1 MVNRNTSTSV
11 RITSGGEQVDDVL
24 DGLVGF
30 VISGF
35 DLAVRTMG
43 GIGLVV
49 ESAVGQ
55 RTTEAFVKE
64 QEQKR
69 DVHAFGGEAVGV
81 TAAVAFQQAVSFQF
95 AQIVAELVEPVGA
108 GGKLEGGEYG
118 LVDLFGGP
126 AANGI
131 AAVQQHFQQA
141 DDAGVMDFDS
151 GITD

>member
-35 DLAVRTMG
+35 DLAVRTVG

-64 QEQKR
+64 QKQEC
-69 DVHAFGGEAVGV
+69 DLYAFCGELVSIPG
-81 TAAVAFQQAVSFQF
+81 AVAFQQAVTFQF
-95 AQIVAELVEPVGA
+95 AQIVAELVQPVGA
-108 GGKLEGGEYG
+108 GGELERGEYG
-118 LVDLFGGP
+118 LVDLF
-126 AANGI
+126 
-131 AAVQQHFQQA
+131 
-141 DDAGVMDFDS
+141 D
-151 GITD
+151 